1 MVRVGSRAERTN
13 GAWHPAPGQ
22 AQRDSFEIRVTH
34 PLSSRSSEEAG
45 RESARHG
52 LVLPPPLPSHT
63 VQFYENE
70 AFLAAAV
77 TDFIAAGL
85 AIGESAV
92 VIATR
97 PHLEAIRAGL
107 SAERVDVDT
116 AHRRGR
122 LTLLDAH
129 ETLSRLMVGA
139 MPDAARFRA
148 VIAPVVEKA
157 IRRSERP
164 VVRLYGEMVDLLW
177 KDRNADAALRL
188 EDLWN
193 ELGESFQ
200 FSLLCG
206 YAMDAF
212 SASGDAEAFREIC
225 GRHTHVIP
233 TERYTRADDAQR
245 LVEISQLQQR
255 AQALE
260 SEIVLRLELES
271 RLRDAL
277 AGSEQ
282 LLRSERAA
290 RAEADAAR
298 IAAEEANRAKSDFL
312 AVMSHELRT
321 PLNAIS
327 GYAELL
333 ELGVHGTLSVQQRE
347 AIERIQRSQ
356 RHLLGLISEVLDYAR
371 VESGGTRYEITDI
384 TMDEAL
390 RAADWLVQLQ
400 MRARGLDYACPPC
413 APDIVARADRE
424 KLQQILL
431 NLLANAAK
439 FTERGGRVRVEC
451 EAVGQRVVVRV
462 RDTGIGIPAERLD
475 AVFEP
480 FFQVDSKLT
489 RTHDG
494 VGLGLAISRNLARG
508 MGGDLTAE
516 SPSGLGSTFTLT
528 LPRVGLV

>member
-1 MVRVGSRAERTN
+1 M
-13 GAWHPAPGQ
+13 
-22 AQRDSFEIRVTH
+22 TH
-34 PLSSRSSEEAG
+34 PQPSRSSDAAR
-45 RESARHG
+45 RESSRLG
-52 LVLPPPLPSHT
+52 LVLPPPVPSHT

-70 AFLAAAV
+70 DFLASAV
-77 TDFIAAGL
+77 TDFLAAGL
-85 AIGESAV
+85 ATGEAAV
-92 VIATR
+92 VIATK
-97 PHLEAIRAGL
+97 PHLEAIQRGL
-107 SAERVDVDT
+107 AAEGLDVAAT
-116 AHRRGR
+116 RSRGG
-122 LTLLDAH
+122 LTLLDAR
-129 ETLSRLMVGA
+129 ETLSGFMLGA
-139 MPDAARFRA
+139 MPDAARFGKL
-148 VIAPVVEKA
+148 IGPLVESA
-157 IRRSERP
+157 LQRSNRP

-177 KDRNADAALRL
+177 KDANADGALRL

-193 ELGESFQ
+193 ELGERYP

-212 SASGDAEAFREIC
+212 GASSDAESFRQIC
-225 GRHTHVIP
+225 SRHTHVIP

-255 AQALE
+255 AQSLE
-260 SEIVLRLELES
+260 SEIVLRQELEA

-333 ELGVHGTLSVQQRE
+333 ELGVHGALSEQQRE

-371 VESGGTRYEITDI
+371 VESGGTRYQITGI
-384 TMDEAL
+384 TMDESL
-390 RAADWLVQLQ
+390 RAADSLVLPQ
-400 MRARGLDYACPPC
+400 MRARGLDYACPGC
-413 APDIVARADRE
+413 APDIVALADRE
-424 KLQQILL
+424 KVQQILL

-451 EAVGQRVVVRV
+451 EAVDERVVVRV
-462 RDTGIGIPAERLD
+462 RDTGIGIPPERLD

-480 FFQVDSKLT
+480 FYQVDSKLT

-508 MGGDLTAE
+508 MGGELTAE
-516 SPSGLGSTFTLT
+516 SPSGLGSTFTLM
-528 LPRVGLV
+528 LPRVGEG

>member
-1 MVRVGSRAERTN
+1 
-13 GAWHPAPGQ
+13 
-22 AQRDSFEIRVTH
+22 VTQ
-34 PLSSRSSEEAG
+34 PLSYRSSDEAG
-45 RESARHG
+45 RESPRPG
-52 LVLPPPLPSHT
+52 LVLPPSVPSHT

-70 AFLAAAV
+70 DYLASAV
-77 TDFIAAGL
+77 TDFVAAGL
-85 AIGESAV
+85 AIGEAAV
-92 VIATR
+92 VIATES
-97 PHLEAIRAGL
+97 HLEAIGRGL
-107 SAERVDVDT
+107 AAEGVDV
-116 AHRRGR
+116 ASMCQRGR
-122 LTLLDAH
+122 LSLLDAR
-129 ETLSRLMVGA
+129 ETLSQFMVGA
-139 MPDAARFRA
+139 TPDAVRFRD
-148 VIAPVVEKA
+148 VIGPVVESA
-157 IRRSERP
+157 VRRSDRP
-164 VVRLYGEMVDLLW
+164 VVRLYGEMVDVLW
-177 KDRNADAALRL
+177 KEGNADAALRL
-188 EDLWN
+188 EELWN
-193 ELGESFQ
+193 ELGHSFR

-212 SASGDAEAFREIC
+212 GASGDAEAFREIC
-225 GRHTHVIP
+225 SRHTHVIP

-245 LVEISQLQQR
+245 LVEISKLQQR

-260 SEIVLRLELES
+260 TEIVLRLELES

-277 AGSEQ
+277 ASSEQ
-282 LLRSERAA
+282 LLLSEREA

-298 IAAEEANRAKSDFL
+298 VAAEEANRAKSDFL
-312 AVMSHELRT
+312 AIMSHELRT

-333 ELGVHGTLSVQQRE
+333 ELGVHGPLSIQQRE
-347 AIERIQRSQ
+347 AIDRIQRSQ

-390 RAADWLVQLQ
+390 RAADSLVLLQ
-400 MRARGLDYACPPC
+400 MRARGLDYACPACSPN
-413 APDIVARADRE
+413 IVARADRE

-439 FTERGGRVRVEC
+439 FTERGGRVRIEC
-451 EAVGQRVVVRV
+451 EAVEDQVIVRV
-462 RDTGIGIPAERLD
+462 RDTGIGIPPERLD

-480 FFQVDSKLT
+480 FFQVDSKRT

-516 SPSGLGSTFTLT
+516 SPSGLGSIFTLT
-528 LPRVGLV
+528 LPRVGPV